1 MNISRPFFFK
11 IKNNDYIEPTN
22 GELVFLRDD
31 IGNYVT
37 GRQKS
42 SVSGGPKW
50 KLNVQQLWNLLWE
63 ILYTL

>member
-1 MNISRPFFFK
+1 MWNPPS
-11 IKNNDYIEPTN
+11 

-42 SVSGGPKW
+42 SVNGGPK
-50 KLNVQQLWNLLWE
+50 
-63 ILYTL
+63 